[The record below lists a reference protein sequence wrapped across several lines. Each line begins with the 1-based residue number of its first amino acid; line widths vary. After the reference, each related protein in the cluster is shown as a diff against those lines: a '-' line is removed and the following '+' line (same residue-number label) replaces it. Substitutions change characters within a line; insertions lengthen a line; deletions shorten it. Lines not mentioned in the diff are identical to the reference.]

1 MDRFFL
7 FAKPKPLD
15 VTPYKVVVMNPFL
28 SAVQNKNILI
38 KGKNFY
44 EIRAV
49 YLKPSNTAMFTD
61 TTIWNPFSGV
71 KKLSAVNPAF
81 FGIKVPFY
89 IYKENYLAFTL
100 PEVPKVNG
108 SFDVVIENEAGYGL
122 LSRDSRVPFTS
133 AFPGAIDIQL
143 PCVSGIQT
151 IDILDLMV
159 TFGLVASQDNSIIL
173 DSYSDEQILTQYL
186 T

>member
-7 FAKPKPLD
+7 FAKPKLID
-15 VTPYKVVVMNPFL
+15 VTPYKIVVMNPLL
-28 SAVQNKNILI
+28 SAVQNKNILVR
-38 KGKNFY
+38 GKSFY

-49 YLKPSNTAMFTD
+49 YVKPNNPAMFTD
-61 TTIWNPFSGV
+61 TTLWNPFSAV
-71 KKLSAVNPAF
+71 KRLSAINPAF
-81 FGIKVPFY
+81 FGVKIPFY
-89 IYKENYLAFTL
+89 IYKENYLAFSL
-100 PEVPKVNG
+100 PEIPKVDG
-108 SFDVVIENEAGYGL
+108 FFDIIIENEAGYGL

-133 AFPGAIDIQL
+133 AFQGAIDIQL
-143 PCVSGIQT
+143 PCVSGIQA

-173 DSYSDEQILTQYL
+173 DSYSDQQILTQYL

>member
-28 SAVQNKNILI
+28 SAVQNKNILV

-49 YLKPSNTAMFTD
+49 YLKPSNVAMFTD

-71 KKLSAVNPAF
+71 KRLSAINPAF
-81 FGIKVPFY
+81 FGIK
-89 IYKENYLAFTL
+89 
-100 PEVPKVNG
+100 EVPKVND